1 MRRPIAVVAV
11 FGMLLASCS
20 VDPTATEEYQ
30 AIAQK
35 LAETE
40 QTLEEISA
48 ERDALMTAAKQSTDR
63 YDKALANQQAIED
76 ILHNPESYA
85 TEEEAVELLASY
97 ATEDA
102 VMDDAVFGAA
112 PIKTAWRETLHGGAM
127 DAEIDNYYRWLSE
140 DGSQGGVL
148 WMWHGTNLAGNPFEL
163 GGISLNEY
171 DEDGLLTYS
180 YVVYPHPDDYVNEA
194 IVGAGTP
201 MP

>member
-1 MRRPIAVVAV
+1 MRRPIAVVAM
-11 FGMLLASCS
+11 FGMLLAGCS

-48 ERDALMTAAKQSTDR
+48 ERDALMTAANQSPDR

-85 TEEEAVELLASY
+85 AEEEAVELLASY

-180 YVVYPHPDDYVNEA
+180 YVVYPYPDDYVNEA

-201 MP
+201 IP